1 MDQTPPCAE
10 GDAAKGAHPPSGTV
24 SVFFCL
30 AAVSA
35 AGSASALLGIGA
47 ADAGLAPLFCPI
59 EVEEDASENGQD
71 NGRNDEINH
80 DGLPG
85 GGRVRGVQAVL
96 LLDVP
101 VGTAGQC
108 DDDGDHDDDAD
119 EAADGGADIQ
129 QGGSGDQRADGVH

>member
-1 MDQTPPCAE
+1 MRP
-10 GDAAKGAHPPSGTV
+10 KGAHPRSGTV

-59 EVEEDASENGQD
+59 EVEENASENGQD
-71 NGRNDEINH
+71 NGRNDEIH
-80 DGLPG
+80 HSLSSG
-85 GGRVRGVQAVL
+85 GGVGSVQAVL

-101 VGTAGQC
+101 GGAAGQS
-108 DDDGDHDDDAD
+108 DHNGDHHRDAHK
-119 EAADGGADIQ
+119 AG
-129 QGGSGDQRADGVH
+129 QGSHHV

>member
-1 MDQTPPCAE
+1 MRP
-10 GDAAKGAHPPSGTV
+10 KGAHPRSGTV

-80 DGLPG
+80 DVLPSS
-85 GGRVRGVQAVL
+85 GRVGSVQAVL

-101 VGTAGQC
+101 GGAAGQS
-108 DDDGDHDDDAD
+108 DHNGDHHRDAHK
-119 EAADGGADIQ
+119 AGIRP
-129 QGGSGDQRADGVH
+129 SVMFT